1 MGALTRQG
9 RAAGALQKRFEAIL
23 STAAEVV
30 ATAGRACEVKRL
42 GTGGKWEYPA
52 DATDREKEIMSDALL
67 PAKACP
73 VYLLEH
79 YRTVQLAQRIAAGDG
94 VVPQGIKL
102 VVNLGAPK
110 DYGVIDVTPK
120 GG

>member
-30 ATAGRACEVKRL
+30 ATAGRACEVKRMD
-42 GTGGKWEYPA
+42 TGGKWEFPKDTTEA
-52 DATDREKEIMSDALL
+52 QRNIMADALL

-79 YRTVQLAQRIAAGDG
+79 YKTVQLAQRIATGDG